1 MLKIYYGGNIRCVK
15 RAMLHKL
22 LVLRKWSGHGGEFLK
37 RFFKV
42 MTVVMFVFS
51 VMVFSAVAYGAQNL
65 PDEVSVIEN
74 SSVELGPVFS
84 AKVEKCAKQA
94 GTADISF
101 DSQSKITALKVFP
114 VKDIKINVT
123 KRRYVAPGG
132 DVFGIKLYTKGVI
145 VVSIDSVTTSKGSKD
160 PAIDAGLKC
169 GDVITHINGE
179 NVLSSQQMTDAIEN
193 SQGKKIKIKAERN
206 GEKLEIELKPEL
218 SVNGGYKAGIW
229 VRDSSAGIGTVTFY
243 DDSAGMFA
251 GLGHGV
257 CDVDTGKIMPLSN
270 GEAVRARVNGFYKSS
285 AGNPGE
291 LCGVFSQQV
300 IGSLRVNHDMGVYGE
315 LLQPSGKKTVPVALE
330 NEVQLGKAQVITTI
344 DDSGPKYYD
353 IEIVKIYPSSDMS
366 ARNMIIKITDPEL
379 LEKTGGIVQGM
390 SGSPIIQN
398 SMLVGALT
406 HVFIS
411 EPEQGYA
418 VFAQRMIQT
427 MDSLNNAEM
436 PLAS

>member
-1 MLKIYYGGNIRCVK
+1 M
-15 RAMLHKL
+15 
-22 LVLRKWSGHGGEFLK
+22 K
-37 RFFKV
+37 RFFKA
-42 MTVVMFVFS
+42 MTVVFS
-51 VMVFSAVAYGAQNL
+51 VLSVFILSAVAYGAQTL
-65 PDEVSVIEN
+65 PDEISIVEN
-74 SSVELGPVFS
+74 DKVDLGIVFS
-84 AKVEKCAKQA
+84 ADVSNCVQQTVTSKIGFK
-94 GTADISF
+94 SN
-101 DSQSKITALKVFP
+101 SQITALKVFP
-114 VKDIKINVT
+114 VKDIKVNVT
-123 KRRYVAPGG
+123 KRRYVTPGG

-145 VVSIDSVTTSKGSKD
+145 VVSIDSVTTTKGSKD
-160 PAIDAGLKC
+160 PAINAGLKC
-169 GDVITHINGE
+169 GDVITHING
-179 NVLSSQQMTDAIEN
+179 NNILSSQQMTDAIEM
-193 SQGKKIKIKAERN
+193 SQGKKLKIKAQRGNEN
-206 GEKLEIELKPEL
+206 FETELKPEL

-243 DDSAGMFA
+243 DNSAGMFA

-300 IGSLRVNHDMGVYGE
+300 IGSLRVNHDMGVYGDII
-315 LLQPSGKKTVPVALE
+315 QPSGGKTLPVALE

-427 MDSLNNAEM
+427 MDSLNNVEI